1 MGDVQKTKLAAIEA
15 EWETQPPPA
24 SFTLIGLPDQ
34 DKMENKYSIQIP
46 YVLGLI
52 ATRSTDTPVVGLR
65 DLMSQ
70 HEQRIRN
77 GIKAYELLE
86 ELRAG
91 NVDPSVSRAFNES
104 NKDLG
109 YGMHVK

>member
-1 MGDVQKTKLAAIEA
+1 ASFGMAAVLSVIVLGDESGYEMGDVQKTKLAAIEA

-77 GIKAYELLE
+77 GIKA
-86 ELRAG
+86 
-91 NVDPSVSRAFNES
+91 
-104 NKDLG
+104 
-109 YGMHVK
+109 